1 MANTITYR
9 TLFESALQKRLARP
23 TNWEEICDVTRTDD
37 RVISSSY
44 ISTTGGWAAVQ
55 TVTRG
60 NASDSVDIAE
70 TAETLTISTGR
81 EVPIF
86 VDWGDFYQSPWTKR
100 AEIVK
105 RSAQRLNEFTETDM
119 LDDHANWRNLGSS
132 GGAWT
137 DNVSATLA
145 VSASNVDDLVR
156 LVRQV
161 IRAQNGQ
168 DLAAE
173 NGIFH
178 VWDPASFNFLEAFA
192 QANGFGT
199 ADEALQ
205 KGLAP
210 QVQYMGAT
218 HYVTNDNAA
227 NHLFAG
233 VKKLFRVGL
242 LLSLEGRTWEVP
254 FPGSGTG
261 GTTGWK
267 SGLMFYVRRDEGTLT
282 PTSFANILF
291 DVNIA

>member
-1 MANTITYR
+1 MGNTITYR
-9 TLFESALQKRLARP
+9 TLFESFLQRRLARP

-37 RVISSSY
+37 RVIASSY
-44 ISTTGGWAAVQ
+44 ISTAGGWAAVQ

-60 NASDSVDIAE
+60 TAASPVDIAE
-70 TAETLTISTGR
+70 TNENLTISTGR

-86 VDWGDFYQSPWTKR
+86 IDWGDLYQSPWTKR
-100 AEIVK
+100 AEIMK
-105 RSAQRLNEFTETDM
+105 RSAQRLNEFTETDV
-119 LDDHANWRNLGSS
+119 LDDHANWRNLGST
-132 GGAWT
+132 GGNWA
-137 DNVSATLA
+137 DNVATTLA
-145 VSASNVDDLVR
+145 VSAANVDDLVR

-168 DLAAE
+168 DIAEE

-178 VWDPASFNFLEAFA
+178 VWDPASFNFLETFA
-192 QANGFGT
+192 MANGFGT
-199 ADEALQ
+199 ADDALR

-233 VKKLFRVGL
+233 VKKTFRIGL
-242 LLSLEGRTWEVP
+242 LLSLEGRTFEQP
-254 FPGSGTG
+254 FPAGSSG
-261 GTTGWK
+261 GFL
-267 SGLMFYVRRDEGTLT
+267 SGLMFYVRRDQGTIT
-282 PTSFANILF
+282 PNFATTLLY

>member
-1 MANTITYR
+1 MANTITYE
-9 TLFESALQKRLARP
+9 TLFESTLQRRLARP
-23 TNWEEICDVTRTDD
+23 TNWKEICDVTPSDT
-37 RVISSSY
+37 RVIDTSY

-55 TVTRG
+55 AVTRG
-60 NASDSVDIAE
+60 TAFSAVDVVE
-70 TAETLTISTGR
+70 TAQQLTISTGR
-81 EVPIF
+81 EVPVF
-86 VDWGDFYQSPWTKR
+86 VDWADLYQSPWTKP
-100 AEIVK
+100 AEAAK
-105 RSAQRLNEFTETDM
+105 RGAQRLNEFTETDV
-119 LDDHANWRNLGSS
+119 LDNHADWRNLGGS
-132 GGAWT
+132 GGNWA
-137 DNVSATLA
+137 DNVTATLA
-145 VSASNVDDLVR
+145 VSAGNVDDLVR

-168 DLAAE
+168 DVAGE

-178 VWDPASFNFLEAFA
+178 VWDAPSFNFLEAFA

-233 VKKLFRVGL
+233 VKKTMRVGL
-242 LLSLEGRTWEVP
+242 LRSLEGRNWNIE
-254 FPGSGTG
+254 FPAGSSG
-261 GTTGWK
+261 GNL
-267 SGLMFYVRRDEGTLT
+267 SGVLFYVRREEGILT
-282 PTSFANILF
+282 PNYASTILY